1 MQNTLR
7 SEHTLTSSDG
17 IPLDR
22 TLSSNEGASDR
33 HTPKQSAPQT
43 PSIGRMVDREAKRTE
58 GKGIGYDRW
67 ASMHNLKAWSKTFMY
82 LQEQDLLSP
91 DKLGAPKQL
100 PKRKD
105 VVAEIQSLISEKNEC
120 YNDYREK
127 SDRLHELMTMQRNYQ
142 MAIQPQQ
149 PKHGRKHEQEL

>member
-1 MQNTLR
+1 
-7 SEHTLTSSDG
+7 
-17 IPLDR
+17 
-22 TLSSNEGASDR
+22 
-33 HTPKQSAPQT
+33 
-43 PSIGRMVDREAKRTE
+43 MVDREAKRTE

-67 ASMHNLKAWSKTFMY
+67 
-82 LQEQDLLSP
+82 
-91 DKLGAPKQL
+91 APKQL

-142 MAIQPQQ
+142 IEMQPQR
-149 PKHGRKHEQEL
+149 PKHGRKHEQER

>member
-1 MQNTLR
+1 MLAALEQNALR

-43 PSIGRMVDREAKRTE
+43 PSIGRMVDREAKRAE
-58 GKGIGYDRW
+58 GKGIGYDSW
-67 ASMHNLKAWSKTFMY
+67 ASM
-82 LQEQDLLSP
+82 
-91 DKLGAPKQL
+91 QL

-142 MAIQPQQ
+142 MAMQPQR
-149 PKHGRKHEQEL
+149 PKHGRKHEQER